1 MPLPHPEEDREP
13 IHTRTIAIQAYRR
26 ADGLYDVEGQLQ
38 DKRAHDIT
46 LPRGPLPAGE
56 PIHDMRLRLTV
67 DADATIVAVAA
78 STDAAPFGRSCTTIT
93 PKYEELVGLR
103 VGPGFRSAVRRLLAG
118 VNGCTHLT
126 ELLLTMGTGV
136 IQALV
141 GQVPRL
147 DDAKPFS
154 LDGCHALDTSGPVV
168 AQFHPRWYRPRP
180 DAHSQNS
187 QNSQNSN
194 DGSRQIQNEET

>member
-1 MPLPHPEEDREP
+1 MPLPHPQEDRQP

-26 ADGLYDVEGQLQ
+26 ADGLYDVEGRLQ
-38 DKRAHDIT
+38 DVRADDIT

-67 DADATIVAVAA
+67 DAGATIVAVVA
-78 STDAAPFGRSCTTIT
+78 STDAAPYGRSCATIT

-126 ELLLTMGTGV
+126 ELLFTMGTGV

-141 GQVPRL
+141 GQAPPQEDV
-147 DDAKPFS
+147 KPFS

-168 AQFHPRWYRPRP
+168 AQFHPRWYRPTP
-180 DAHSQNS
+180 VTNS
-187 QNSQNSN
+187 S
-194 DGSRQIQNEET
+194 DGSRQIHNEET